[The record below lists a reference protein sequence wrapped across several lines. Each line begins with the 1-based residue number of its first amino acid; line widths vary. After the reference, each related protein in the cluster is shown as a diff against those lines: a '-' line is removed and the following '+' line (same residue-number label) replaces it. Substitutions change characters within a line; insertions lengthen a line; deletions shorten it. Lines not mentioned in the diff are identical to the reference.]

1 MGSPENKRFLTRN
14 SIEMQLIETGDKLI
28 NALSYNLSL
37 ISSQLYKVCIYNEDN
52 LLYIDVGV
60 ELMYKNENNRILLRF
75 VDVKEYSFYYS
86 SHRIFYNIEAYKF
99 FKSGD
104 LYYAS
109 FDPVDESEVIADND
123 QDYIKSKSVNGYF
136 V

>member
-1 MGSPENKRFLTRN
+1 
-14 SIEMQLIETGDKLI
+14 MQLIETGDKLI

-60 ELMYKNENNRILLRF
+60 ELMYKKENNRILLRF

-86 SHRIFYNIEAYKF
+86 SNRIFYNIETYKF

-109 FDPVDESEVIADND
+109 FDPVDESDVITDND